1 MKLNE
6 PVILIYIFIFIMA
19 LAAAVWRRKTFPLA
33 ESLMVMVIVG
43 FGFTGLV
50 YLFAPARGT
59 APASFTVQPAEMVF
73 TVVYLGIVAALLIPG
88 PPVPNAWKDD
98 FLKKKLA
105 VIVFKLL
112 VFVLVPL
119 AAVRLFWSADWAS
132 LGFSAGDVLAQ
143 LRSAAILAILFGGF
157 NLVAG
162 GGAAPIRAR
171 KFSAGQVSAGLGAAF
186 LWNLVE
192 VGLVEEFFF
201 RGFLQTRLV
210 SFLGTPAS
218 GILAT
223 SMLFGLAHV
232 PGIYLRRGEKDG
244 PIGDHPTLLN
254 SILYAILVLSPAGW
268 FTGLLFWRSQSLL
281 APILVHAA
289 IDAVAHAADFIEGL
303 GLQKQSKPHMEIQ
316 RQ

>member
-1 MKLNE
+1 MNE
-6 PVILIYIFIFIMA
+6 PVVLIYICIFIVA
-19 LAAAVWRRKTFPLA
+19 LAMAVWRRKTFPLA
-33 ESLMVMVIVG
+33 ETLIVLVIVG

-50 YLFAPARGT
+50 YLFAPARGP
-59 APASFTVQPAEMVF
+59 APAAFTVQPAEMIF
-73 TVVYLGIVAALLIPG
+73 TIVYLGIVAALLIPG

-105 VIVFKLL
+105 IVVFKLL

-119 AAVRLFWSADWAS
+119 VAVRLVWSADWAS
-132 LGFSAGDVLAQ
+132 LGFTAGDVLGQ
-143 LRSAAILAILFGGF
+143 LRSAAILILFFGGF

-171 KFSAGQVSAGLGAAF
+171 KFSISQVTLGLGAAF

-210 SFLGTPAS
+210 SFLGTPVS

-232 PGIYLRRGEKDG
+232 PGIYLRRGERHG

-254 SILYAILVLSPAGW
+254 SILYAILVLSPSGW
-268 FTGLLFWRSQSLL
+268 FTGLLFWRTQSLL

-289 IDAVAHAADFIEGL
+289 IDAVAHAAEFIEGL
-303 GLQKQSKPHMEIQ
+303 GLQKQAKSQVEIQ
-316 RQ
+316 HP